1 MKNKTKDRLIKIV
14 SSFVFFSF
22 IIPIVFLIIKLITF
36 NYDSEISRSYSD
48 YVLMLVQCVLGVIV
62 MILPSIITKKLRL
75 EIPSTMYLIYW
86 VFLYCAIFLGEIRN
100 FYYHVPHFD
109 TILHTF
115 SGAMLG
121 ALGFSFISLLNKE
134 PRINLILSPA
144 FVALF
149 AFCFGVTFGALWEIY
164 EFSVDGIMGVN
175 MQKFASS
182 DGTDLIG
189 RMALEDTMKDII
201 VDTVGAF
208 ASSLFGYAALKYKKG
223 WLDNLL
229 IKRDTVQAEKNN

>member
-22 IIPIVFLIIKLITF
+22 IIPIVFLIIRLITF

-100 FYYHVPHFD
+100 F
-109 TILHTF
+109 
-115 SGAMLG
+115 
-121 ALGFSFISLLNKE
+121 
-134 PRINLILSPA
+134 
-144 FVALF
+144 
-149 AFCFGVTFGALWEIY
+149 
-164 EFSVDGIMGVN
+164 
-175 MQKFASS
+175 
-182 DGTDLIG
+182 
-189 RMALEDTMKDII
+189 
-201 VDTVGAF
+201 
-208 ASSLFGYAALKYKKG
+208 
-223 WLDNLL
+223 
-229 IKRDTVQAEKNN
+229 

>member
-1 MKNKTKDRLIKIV
+1 MKYKTKDRWIKIV

-22 IIPIVFLIIKLITF
+22 IIPIVFLVIRLVTYK
-36 NYDSEISRSYSD
+36 YDNTVSRSYSD
-48 YVLMLVQCVLGVIV
+48 YVLMLVQCLLGVIV
-62 MILPSIITKKLRL
+62 MVLPSIITKKLRL

-86 VFLYCAIFLGEIRN
+86 LFLYCAIFLGEIRN
-100 FYYHVPHFD
+100 FYYIVPHFD

-134 PRINLILSPA
+134 PKIDLILSPV

-149 AFCFGVTFGALWEIY
+149 AFCFGVTLGALWEIY
-164 EFSVDGIMGVN
+164 EFAVDGIMGVN
-175 MQKFASS
+175 MQKFALS

-189 RMALEDTMKDII
+189 RNALADTMKDII
-201 VDTVGAF
+201 VDTIGAF
-208 ASSLFGYAALKYKKG
+208 SASLFGYAALKFKKG

-229 IKRDTVQAEKNN
+229 IRRDHDSMND